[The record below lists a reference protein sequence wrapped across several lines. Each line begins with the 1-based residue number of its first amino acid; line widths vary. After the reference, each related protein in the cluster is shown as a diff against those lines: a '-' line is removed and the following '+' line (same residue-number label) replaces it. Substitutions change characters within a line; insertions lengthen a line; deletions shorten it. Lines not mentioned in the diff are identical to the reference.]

1 MTPNQQLQCMTTASW
16 LAGYVDGIEDK
27 LQHAALITHIVRA
40 AELLMLVWEESQC
53 TTQSTAPSTT
63 PSTRQVSSASRSPST

>member
-1 MTPNQQLQCMTTASW
+1 MTPNQHLQCMTTASW

-27 LQHAALITHIVRA
+27 QRHSALVAHITRA

-53 TTQSTAPSTT
+53 TTQSITPSTT
-63 PSTRQVSSASRSPST
+63 PRTPAVSR